1 MLWLVNA
8 DNISFQFY
16 SYNADLVDYRLRRYQ
31 FTNSVRNLLYFSKL
45 SKFLHLFSSYLQ
57 ITRGQRFFG
66 IFFIIVGIMVIGG
79 VVFNIITDYI
89 VTSFENKRKE
99 SVERL
104 TQSIGQKQAIPQC
117 TCGLGA
123 DVLQLLIYAGLI
135 VGPAIAIGHFE
146 DWRIT
151 ESIYWAV
158 VTATTLGYGDYAPTL
173 MWTRFAACFY
183 MPMAVT
189 CMGLVFAKV
198 TNAYLDRKAKDSRDE
213 FLNRKLTPADLR
225 QMDVGD
231 DNKVNFEEFLIFT
244 LAALGKISTEDIQ
257 DIHEA
262 FDRLDVDNDGEL
274 DFSEA
279 VGGVCGTDEY
289 KKELF
294 QKNHDY
300 ALSQK
305 SLMTGEIERS
315 SVK

>member
-1 MLWLVNA
+1 
-8 DNISFQFY
+8 
-16 SYNADLVDYRLRRYQ
+16 
-31 FTNSVRNLLYFSKL
+31 
-45 SKFLHLFSSYLQ
+45 
-57 ITRGQRFFG
+57 
-66 IFFIIVGIMVIGG
+66 MVIGG

-99 SVERL
+99 SVEKL
-104 TQSIGQKQAIPQC
+104 TQSIGQKQSIAQC
-117 TCGLGA
+117 NCGVGA
-123 DVLQLLIYAGLI
+123 DVLQLLICGGLI

-198 TNAYLDRKAKDSRDE
+198 TNAYLDRKAKDSRNE
-213 FLNRKLTPADLR
+213 FLNRELTPADLR
-225 QMDVGD
+225 QMDIGD

-244 LAALGKISTEDIQ
+244 LAALGKISSDDIRE
-257 DIHEA
+257 IHEA

-274 DFSEA
+274 DISEA

-289 KKELF
+289 KQDLLRKS
-294 QKNHDY
+294 HAY
-300 ALSQK
+300 AHQDSSRISQK
-305 SLMTGEIERS
+305 SLVTGDIEHS
-315 SVK
+315 